1 MDPELVIRAQ
11 DGDEAAFSRL
21 AVEMGPRFNE
31 AAYRILRDV
40 QLAQDVTQQAIIDVW
55 SDLPKLRDP
64 ERFRAWSYRVLVRL
78 CYREA
83 KQTRRR
89 LIGILAL
96 PAAETS
102 STDAIAAVADRD
114 QLERAVRRLSV
125 EQRAVVVFTYHLDM
139 RPDEVAEA
147 LDIPV
152 GTVHSRL
159 HRALRALRASIDA
172 DARSAT
178 TDTAA
183 GETTR

>member
-1 MDPELVIRAQ
+1 MDEELVIRAQ
-11 DGDEAAFSRL
+11 NGDEAAFSRL

-40 QLAQDVTQQAIIDVW
+40 QLAQDVTQQAIIDIW
-55 SDLPKLRDP
+55 GDLPQLRDP
-64 ERFRAWSYRVLVRL
+64 TRFKAWSYRVLVRL

-89 LIGILAL
+89 LAGVLAL
-96 PAAETS
+96 TPDEAS
-102 STDAIAAVADRD
+102 GTDATAAVADRD

-125 EQRAVVVFTYHLDM
+125 EQRAVVVFTYYLDL

-159 HRALRALRASIDA
+159 HRAMRGLRAGLDA
-172 DARSAT
+172 DTRSAT
-178 TDTAA
+178 GDTAPS
-183 GETTR
+183 EVPR